1 MISEVSAISFL
12 GSCSIA
18 AWRHN
23 SCHCSRFG
31 PCMDFLPHVP
41 TGGMFLLIIEPDYI
55 RETTFIGLRALC
67 SPKLKLSLPS
77 PWPLLPHRN
86 PCRLDAELSISPECS
101 IDGEIGTA
109 ICDWA
114 MDRFSSSSGRFA
126 RRRVLALFEPSAR
139 GAVYRA
145 VCAAGIQFVTIR
157 A

>member
-77 PWPLLPHRN
+77 PWPLLPHRS
-86 PCRLDAELSISPECS
+86 PWQTRLPMANFRPARNRGCIEEM
-101 IDGEIGTA
+101 IG
-109 ICDWA
+109 
-114 MDRFSSSSGRFA
+114 
-126 RRRVLALFEPSAR
+126 
-139 GAVYRA
+139 
-145 VCAAGIQFVTIR
+145 
-157 A
+157 